1 MAGNQ
6 VGRRAEP
13 DKELARA
20 LLAAAGEEVD
30 YEYLARQ
37 HGTATVQATKD
48 ELARS
53 QLPLKQFETKLDGTL
68 SRTVKD
74 RLRVI
79 GCAMRPDF
87 SPDQA
92 NAWVDAILIKLADL
106 PPTVLAKAAERA
118 PHIAFQFP
126 SEVETK
132 LRELAHEHMER
143 IDKAMARCDH
153 LMRTIHEAAN
163 PRPAL
168 PRDEPLNPGER
179 VLDDDLVHRLQRDPT
194 GMGQAILDL
203 GKAKGWV
210 TPDQLQPPE
219 IATED

>member
-92 NAWVDAILIKLADL
+92 NAWVDAIPI
-106 PPTVLAKAAERA
+106 A
-118 PHIAFQFP
+118 P
-126 SEVETK
+126 S
-132 LRELAHEHMER
+132 
-143 IDKAMARCDH
+143 
-153 LMRTIHEAAN
+153 
-163 PRPAL
+163 
-168 PRDEPLNPGER
+168 
-179 VLDDDLVHRLQRDPT
+179 
-194 GMGQAILDL
+194 
-203 GKAKGWV
+203 
-210 TPDQLQPPE
+210 
-219 IATED
+219 